1 MNKNKETVLIQWTD
15 ASIHSQSDVI
25 WEDDLSQCH
34 LVEGLS
40 AGIVVREDKESITIA
55 TDWFYNEGNYRG
67 CRTYPKSGI
76 KDIIRKEIQ
85 PTKSIKQNN

>member
-1 MNKNKETVLIQWTD
+1 MKKENRDREKKEMVLIQWTD

-34 LVEGLS
+34 LVDGLS

-55 TDWFYNEGNYRG
+55 TDWFYKEKNFRG

-76 KDIIRKEIQ
+76 IKIIRKD
-85 PTKSIKQNN
+85 IKPL

>member
-1 MNKNKETVLIQWTD
+1 MKKSKRGEVVLIHWTD

-34 LVEGLS
+34 LVDGLS
-40 AGIVVREDKESITIA
+40 AGILVREDDESITIA
-55 TDWFYNEGNYRG
+55 TDWFYEEKNYRG

-76 KDIIRKEIQ
+76 TKIIRKDIEN
-85 PTKSIKQNN
+85 K